1 VVEGARLESV
11 WARKGLAGSNPAPS
25 VAMIMLATTDDAVAL
40 AALHNEVAARLTD
53 LHGEGPWSAATTD
66 KGMLYAMRTSRVYVA
81 RERGKI
87 VATFRLATK
96 KPWAIDNSYFAA
108 ANRPLY
114 LLGMAVLPERQ
125 RQGVGRRC
133 LAEATGIAREW
144 PADAIRLDAWDADAG
159 AAGFYARCGYTE
171 VGRKTY
177 RTTPLIYFELRLDS
191 NSAPESDSPGARR
204 PSRS

>member
-1 VVEGARLESV
+1 
-11 WARKGLAGSNPAPS
+11 
-25 VAMIMLATTDDAVAL
+25 MTMTLATTDDAVAL
-40 AALHNEVAARLTD
+40 AALHNDVAARLTD
-53 LHGEGPWSAATTD
+53 LHGEGPWSAATTE
-66 KGMLYAMRTSRVYVA
+66 KGVAHAIRTSRVYIA
-81 RERGKI
+81 RDRGKI

-96 KPWAIDNSYFAA
+96 KPWAIDTSYFAA
-108 ANRPLY
+108 ASRPLY
-114 LLGMAVLPERQ
+114 LLGMAVLPARQ
-125 RQGVGRRC
+125 RQGIGRLC

-191 NSAPESDSPGARR
+191 SSVRESDSRDARR